1 MVIINGLKFKEFIL
15 ENEKVTLNQEYH
27 VIAKTN
33 MKYNTLSFNSCFY
46 KTEEKK
52 RLYLPELRFIDS
64 YAFINMSFFHRRQL
78 KTRTIKR
85 TN

>member
-1 MVIINGLKFKEFIL
+1 
-15 ENEKVTLNQEYH
+15 
-27 VIAKTN
+27 

-64 YAFINMSFFHRRQL
+64 YASLTCLSSIVDNL
-78 KTRTIKR
+78 KQGQSKEQIETLLKIQKKE
-85 TN
+85 